1 MPQSSM
7 AKLIHTRVPAQ
18 SDKEAF
24 PSSCYALLEE
34 SALTTSSAL
43 QAKEHGILDTLR
55 AVMHSDK
62 APSAAGEE
70 TLSMPPGVEMEL
82 F

>member
-1 MPQSSM
+1 M
-7 AKLIHTRVPAQ
+7 
-18 SDKEAF
+18 
-24 PSSCYALLEE
+24 
-34 SALTTSSAL
+34 TSFVL
-43 QAKEHGILDTLR
+43 QAKDHGILNTLK

-62 APSAAGEE
+62 IPSAAGEE